1 MNCSSAE
8 AFGTRSAIANA
19 VLRITVESAATEVR
33 FTLEGKLAGAWVRE
47 LQKTWQEVA
56 AVSAAETVVIDL
68 KEVTFV
74 DNAGRELLCQLY
86 VSGATLK
93 PYGCMMR
100 CLVDDIMRSVN
111 KQGEG
116 KCSEGE

>member
-1 MNCSSAE
+1 M
-8 AFGTRSAIANA
+8 
-19 VLRITVESAATEVR
+19 LRITVESAATEVR
-33 FTLEGKLAGAWVRE
+33 FRLEGKLAGAWVRE
-47 LQKTWQEVA
+47 LQKSWQEIA
-56 AVSAAETVVIDL
+56 AVSGAESVVVDL

-74 DNAGRELLCQLY
+74 DEPGRQLLCHLY

-93 PYGCMMR
+93 AYGCMMR
-100 CLVDDIMRSVN
+100 CLVDDIKRSVGN